1 MDPSPSIDGSLFSP
15 SKARQAAIQAKDWA
29 YVNSWLSRQYAPK
42 PVPNFERNED
52 TLRTLLTL
60 AAANDAADEEATLL
74 HRAREEAVRGF
85 KAQEDSKEKQKKEL
99 LDEVEICLDENGRR
113 DLDDLAETAV
123 ILGSLSADTSDLAQ
137 SIIDLSM
144 EEFEARD
151 QISKVEALQRYL
163 ENELHTIREQLYEL
177 KSNKAYGTSSDL
189 PALTAE
195 WSRSTKLLATK
206 VGEYEGR
213 IASLERNRAK
223 GPTIEELVAEE
234 EDVNK
239 IEETVQALEGRV
251 RMFNG
256 LPQDAQE
263 AKLQYKQLER
273 ELDRLTQ
280 RRDSLFESLVGCR
293 RR

>member
-1 MDPSPSIDGSLFSP
+1 M
-15 SKARQAAIQAKDWA
+15 
-29 YVNSWLSRQYAPK
+29 NSWLSRQYAPK
-42 PVPNFERNED
+42 PVPNFEHNED

-85 KAQEDSKEKQKKEL
+85 KAQEDSEEKQKREL

-123 ILGSLSADTSDLAQ
+123 VLGSLSADTSDLAQ

-177 KSNKAYGTSSDL
+177 KSNKAYEISSNL

-234 EDVNK
+234 EDVKK

-280 RRDSLFESLVGCR
+280 RRDSLFESLVGR
-293 RR
+293 RRR